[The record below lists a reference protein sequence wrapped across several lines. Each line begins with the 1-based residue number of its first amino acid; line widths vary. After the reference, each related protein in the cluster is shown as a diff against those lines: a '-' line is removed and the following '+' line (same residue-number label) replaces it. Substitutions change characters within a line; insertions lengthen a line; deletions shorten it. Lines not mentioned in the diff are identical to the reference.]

1 MNEELSTFEEDIL
14 YLKTKLHRDSIS
26 QEVLDVYAL
35 KIADRVLRGRETV
48 SQARVKEL
56 KNIRN
61 AYGLS

>member
-14 YLKTKLHRDSIS
+14 YLKTKLYKEPLTD
-26 QEVLDVYAL
+26 EVFETYAL